1 MVIPKFNWEAL
12 QKALQFYE
20 KERLRH
26 FPLTWGRKKPAI
38 DSWKPFQSRA
48 PTFAELAE
56 WFQESKP
63 INVAI
68 ICGGASNGLVALC
81 FNAPDGA
88 SEFFGQ
94 KLWDKL
100 LASTFVVKTPRGVH
114 VYLRSNILIPSQ
126 IVAKGDNSSW
136 LEIRADG
143 MYIAAPPSLHPSGVL
158 YEAIGVESIT
168 KPKNLPD
175 FIKQQVATLGLKARL
190 AEEAPKKPAPT
201 EEYIE
206 GKQSSKFNEIAVKKL
221 LENCAFIQYCRDNA
235 ATLTEPYWWAMVHNL
250 AVFGQVGEET
260 AHELS
265 KPYPQYTEAKTN
277 QKIEEAHKQRMQ
289 GKSPHLCD
297 NIGFT
302 CPKDCLAKK
311 LGLKSPAG
319 LAFRLATQEEYG
331 IYLYH
336 DKTGWHLDLPKLVN
350 DLLAEYSFK
359 TFRDNEECLI
369 YEDGIYTQLG
379 EATIKEECEKRV
391 PKKFMTTHNVNEV
404 IGHIKRSTYVAR
416 RKFNQEKWVL
426 NLQNGLYD
434 IRTSELSSHTPE
446 LLSTIRIPVTYDL
459 KVDCPRV
466 QQFFTEVLREKDI
479 PIIEELFGYCL
490 IPDYTV
496 QRAFLFLGDGANGKS
511 SLLELLKH
519 FLGMEN
525 CSNIALQTIESQ
537 RFAVADL
544 FGKLANIYADIPSTK
559 MPHVGLF
566 KMLTGGDTIGAE
578 KKFKDRFGFN
588 NTARLIYSTNKP
600 PKVDEDTLAFW
611 RRWIFINFPNKFEG
625 GKADKRL
632 IQKLTQKSE
641 LSGLLNIALQG
652 LERLLNKQ
660 GYSYEA
666 SPDEIA
672 EWHQR
677 ASDPLY
683 AFIEDVCETSDLAW
697 ISKDELY
704 DAFIDYCDK
713 QNIPRIGKE
722 SFGRALKNAKNVHAT
737 FQRRGPRGA
746 QTTGWTGI
754 QLREQGEKEI
764 DMEV

>member
-1 MVIPKFNWEAL
+1 MAIPKFNWEAL

-20 KERLRH
+20 KERLRY
-26 FPLTWGRKKPAI
+26 FPLTWGQKKGPI
-38 DSWKPFQSRA
+38 EWKPLQNRA

-56 WFQESKP
+56 WFQEGKP
-63 INVAI
+63 TNVAI

-114 VYLRSNILIPSQ
+114 VYLRSNILIPGQ
-126 IVAKGDNSSW
+126 IIAKGDNGSW
-136 LEIRADG
+136 LEIRTDG

-158 YEAIGVESIT
+158 YEAIGAESIAS
-168 KPKNLPD
+168 PKNLPD

-190 AEEAPKKPAPT
+190 TQETPKKSAPAEE
-201 EEYIE
+201 YLE
-206 GKQSSKFNEIAVKKL
+206 GKQSAKFNEIAVRKL
-221 LENCAFIQYCRDNA
+221 LENCAFFQYCCDNA

-265 KPYPQYTEAKTN
+265 KPYPQYTEAETN
-277 QKIEEAHKQRMQ
+277 QKIEEAHEQRKQ

-297 NIGFT
+297 NIGFA
-302 CPKDCLAKK
+302 CPKGCQAKK

-319 LAFRLATQEEYG
+319 LAFRLAMKEEYG

-369 YEDGIYTQLG
+369 YEEGIYLPLG

-391 PKKFMTTHNVNEV
+391 PKKFMTTHSVNEV
-404 IGHIKRSTYVAR
+404 IGHIKRSTYTKR
-416 RKFNQEKWVL
+416 MKFNTEKWIL
-426 NLQNGLYD
+426 NLENGLYN
-434 IRTSELSSHTPE
+434 IQTSELNPHTPE
-446 LLSTIRIPVTYDL
+446 FLSTIRIPVVYNP
-459 KVDCPRV
+459 KADCPRV
-466 QQFFTEVLREKDI
+466 RRFFTEVLRQEDT
-479 PIIEELFGYCL
+479 PVIEELFGYCL
-490 IPDYTV
+490 IPDYTI

-511 SLLELLKH
+511 TLLEILKH
-519 FLGMEN
+519 LIGADN
-525 CSNIALQTIESQ
+525 CTNMSIQAIEYQ
-537 RFAVADL
+537 RFAKATL

-559 MPHVGLF
+559 MEHVGVF
-566 KMLTGGDTIGAE
+566 KTLTGGDTVDGE
-578 KKFKDRFGFN
+578 KKFKDRFSFN
-588 NTARLIYSTNKP
+588 NTARLIFSTNKP

-625 GKADKRL
+625 KQADKRL
-632 IQKLTQKSE
+632 LQKLTKKEE
-641 LSGLLNIALQG
+641 LSGLLNVALDG
-652 LERLLNKQ
+652 LKRLLNKHE
-660 GYSYEA
+660 YSYEL

-672 EWHQR
+672 EWHQK
-677 ASDPLY
+677 ASDPIY
-683 AFIEDVCETSDLAW
+683 AFVEDICEANSDAW

-704 DAFIDYCDK
+704 DVFIEYCGK
-713 QNIPRIGKE
+713 QNIPRIGIE
-722 SFGRALKNAKNVHAT
+722 SFGRALKNAKNVHVT
-737 FQRRGPRGA
+737 FKRRGPRGA
-746 QTTGWTGI
+746 QTTGWLGI
-754 QLREQGEKEI
+754 QVKEREKDEI